1 MSVGRLWVHSVSA
14 NLYVSHK
21 LVVSVIG
28 SVHGI
33 HFEVVV
39 SELNM
44 QNKIIIHIH
53 LTNCKMN
60 I

>member
-1 MSVGRLWVHSVSA
+1 MNLGRLWVHPFSA

-21 LVVSVIG
+21 LVASVIG

-33 HFEVVV
+33 HSEEVV

>member
-1 MSVGRLWVHSVSA
+1 MNLGRL
-14 NLYVSHK
+14 

-33 HFEVVV
+33 HSEVVV

-44 QNKIIIHIH
+44 QKKIIMHIH